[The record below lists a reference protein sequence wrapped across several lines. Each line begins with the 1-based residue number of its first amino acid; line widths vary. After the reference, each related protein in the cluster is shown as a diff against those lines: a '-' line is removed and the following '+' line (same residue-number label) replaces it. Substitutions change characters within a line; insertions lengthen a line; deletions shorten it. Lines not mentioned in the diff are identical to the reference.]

1 MGDLFSKEVLMFKKL
16 PETIQNTVLDRIEK
30 KTNHIVAIPIRI
42 ARWGVLGH
50 VGLRGTMA
58 FNAG

>member
-42 ARWGVLGH
+42 ALWGV
-50 VGLRGTMA
+50 
-58 FNAG
+58 